1 MSRLVTSFRRRP
13 GALMDLEMLAGVL
26 PGFFA
31 LFETPAVH
39 LPRPCE
45 RMRAAG
51 IRRMARAAVRVRVL
65 FLL

>member
-1 MSRLVTSFRRRP
+1 
-13 GALMDLEMLAGVL
+13 MDLEMLAGVL